1 MKPYYQKSGITLYNA
16 DCRDVAKFVKCD
28 FILTDP
34 PYPDYLADEYGYF
47 PPMFINDFSCR
58 QLVFWS
64 ARAEFPFSWTARHV
78 WDKRKGGA
86 GSAYEFIYERNGQA
100 ENWVFNYISANNDV
114 RASFGKDVFYGH
126 KSQKPIQLMRRLITD
141 FVPVGS
147 VIFDPFSG
155 SGSTLAAARDLGYQA
170 VGCEVSAH
178 WCGVTVERL
187 AQQSLF
193 TLPNNRLH
201 MDAGDSPRQPSQS
214 TLEGFTPAEQG
225 TTPAPRQ

>member
-1 MKPYYQKSGITLYNA
+1 MKPFYQKSGITLYNA

-47 PPMFINDFSCR
+47 PPMFLNDFGCR

-64 ARAEFPFSWTARHV
+64 AKAEFPLDYTAIHI
-78 WDKRKGGA
+78 WRKTGA
-86 GSAYEFIYERNGQA
+86 GVASMYERIFERNG
-100 ENWVFNYISANNDV
+100 NKNYMVFSGQPISNDFNAQV
-114 RASFGKDVFYGH
+114 GRDVFYGH
-126 KSQKPIQLMRRLITD
+126 KSQKPIVMLRNLITK
-141 FVPVGS
+141 FVPAGA

-170 VGCEVSAH
+170 VGCEVSEK
-178 WCGVTVERL
+178 WCSVSVERL

-193 TLPNNRLH
+193 TLPNKACSGRL
-201 MDAGDSPRQPSQS
+201 DSPAIQS
-214 TLEGFTPAEQG
+214 SFTAEGNPPAKVSG
-225 TTPAPRQ
+225 AKRRR

>member
-34 PYPDYLADEYGYF
+34 PYPDYYADEYGYF
-47 PPMFINDFSCR
+47 PPMFLNDFSCR

-64 ARAEFPFSWTARHV
+64 AKSDFPLDYTAIHIWV
-78 WDKRKGGA
+78 KQGTGVA
-86 GSAYEFIYERNGQA
+86 SMYERIFERNGHK
-100 ENWVFNYISANNDV
+100 NYRVFRETAIVNETKAGMANDI
-114 RASFGKDVFYGH
+114 YTGH
-126 KSQKPIQLMRRLITD
+126 KSQKPIRLLRKLLAEY
-141 FVPVGS
+141 VPAGA

-170 VGCEVSAH
+170 VGCEVSEK
-178 WCGVTVERL
+178 WCSVSVERL

-201 MDAGDSPRQPSQS
+201 LTGGGLPATQSSFTAEVIPPAKLPAKSPR
-214 TLEGFTPAEQG
+214 
-225 TTPAPRQ
+225 R

>member
-47 PPMFINDFSCR
+47 PPMFLNDFSCR

-64 ARAEFPFSWTARHV
+64 AKADFMLDYSAIHI
-78 WDKRKGGA
+78 WDKKTGA
-86 GSAYEFIYERNGQA
+86 GSEYERIFERNGQK
-100 ENWVFNYISANNDV
+100 NFKVFRHYLINSTVA
-114 RASFGKDVFYGH
+114 ASFTGDVFTGH
-126 KSQKPIQLMRRLITD
+126 KSQKPIKLLRELLT
-141 FVPVGS
+141 FLAPVGS

-155 SGSTLAAARDLGYQA
+155 SGRTLVACQELGYEA
-170 VGCEVSAH
+170 VGCEVSEK
-178 WCGVTVERL
+178 WCSVTVEGL
-187 AQQSLF
+187 AQQTLF

-201 MDAGDSPRQPSQS
+201 LTGGTVPAQGD
-214 TLEGFTPAEQG
+214 LFTPEDLPSEGKLPA
-225 TTPAPRQ
+225 PAPRR

>member
-47 PPMFINDFSCR
+47 PPIFLNDFSCR
-58 QLVFWS
+58 QLIFWS
-64 ARAEFPFSWTARHV
+64 AKAEFPLDYTAIHI
-78 WDKRKGGA
+78 WDKVTGA
-86 GSAYEFIYERNGQA
+86 SDDYERIFERNGQRRYR
-100 ENWVFNYISANNDV
+100 VFNYGKVNSSVSAQFTRDV
-114 RASFGKDVFYGH
+114 WTGH
-126 KSQKPIQLMRRLITD
+126 KSQKPIKLLRRLITD
-141 FVPVGS
+141 FVPAGS
-147 VIFDPFSG
+147 IIFDPFSG
-155 SGSTLAAARDLGYQA
+155 SGRTLVACQELGYQA
-170 VGCEVSAH
+170 VGCEVSEK
-178 WCGVTVERL
+178 WCSVTVEGL

-201 MDAGDSPRQPSQS
+201 MDAGDSPALPGFS
-214 TLEGFTPAEQG
+214 TPEGFTPAEQG

>member
-1 MKPYYQKSGITLYNA
+1 MKPFYQKSGITLYNA

-28 FILTDP
+28 FIISDV
-34 PYPDYLADEYGYF
+34 PYPDYYADEYGYF
-47 PPMFINDFSCR
+47 PPMFLNDFSCR
-58 QLVFWS
+58 QLIFWS
-64 ARAEFPFSWTARHV
+64 AKAEFPLDYTAIHI
-78 WDKRKGGA
+78 WDKVTGA
-86 GSAYEFIYERNGQA
+86 SDDYERIFERNGQRRYR
-100 ENWVFNYISANNDV
+100 VFNYGKVNSSVSAQFTRDV
-114 RASFGKDVFYGH
+114 WTGH
-126 KSQKPIQLMRRLITD
+126 KSQKPIKLLRRLITD
-141 FVPVGS
+141 FVPAGA

>member
-16 DCRDVAKFVKCD
+16 DCREVAKFVKCD

-34 PYPDYLADEYGYF
+34 PYPDYYADEYGYF
-47 PPMFINDFSCR
+47 PPMFLNDFSCR

-64 ARAEFPFSWTARHV
+64 SRADFPLSWTARHV

-100 ENWVFNYISANNDV
+100 ENWVFNYISANNSV
-114 RASFGKDVFYGH
+114 RASFGKDLFYGH
-126 KSQKPIQLMRRLITD
+126 KSQKPIQLMRRLIND
-141 FVPVGS
+141 FVPTDS
-147 VIFDPFSG
+147 IIFDPFSG

-170 VGCEVSAH
+170 VGCEVSEK
-178 WCGVTVERL
+178 WCSVSVERL

-201 MDAGDSPRQPSQS
+201 SDAGDSPAQQA
-214 TLEGFTPAEQG
+214 LFTPEADSAEG
-225 TTPAPRQ
+225 KLSTPTQRR

>member
-1 MKPYYQKSGITLYNA
+1 MKPFYQKLGITLYNT

-47 PPMFINDFSCR
+47 PPMFLNDFSCR
-58 QLVFWS
+58 QLIFWS
-64 ARAEFPFSWTARHV
+64 AKAEFPLDYTAIHI
-78 WDKRKGGA
+78 WDKVTGA
-86 GSAYEFIYERNGQA
+86 SDDYERIFERNGQRRYR
-100 ENWVFNYISANNDV
+100 VFNYGKVNSSVSAQFTRDV
-114 RASFGKDVFYGH
+114 WTGH
-126 KSQKPIQLMRRLITD
+126 KSQKPIKLLRRLITD
-141 FVPVGS
+141 FIPAGA

-155 SGSTLAAARDLGYQA
+155 SGSTLAAARDLGYEA
-170 VGCEVSAH
+170 IGCELSEK

-201 MDAGDSPRQPSQS
+201 LTGGESPANLSLFPAESTPPAKLPAKSPR
-214 TLEGFTPAEQG
+214 
-225 TTPAPRQ
+225 R

>member
-1 MKPYYQKSGITLYNA
+1 MKPFYQKSGITLYNA

-47 PPMFINDFSCR
+47 PPMFLNDFSCR

-64 ARAEFPFSWTARHV
+64 AKADFPLDYSAVHI
-78 WDKRKGGA
+78 WDKWIGA
-86 GSAYEFIYERNGQA
+86 GSMYERIFERNGGLA
-100 ENWVFNYISANNDV
+100 YRIFKYAAVGNDY
-114 RASFGKDVFYGH
+114 RAQIAQDINTGH
-126 KSQKPIQLMRRLITD
+126 PSQKPIKLLRRLITD
-141 FVPVGS
+141 FVPAGS
-147 VIFDPFSG
+147 VVFDPFSG
-155 SGSTLAAARDLGYQA
+155 SGRTLVACQELGYEA
-170 VGCEVSAH
+170 VGCEVSEK
-178 WCGVTVERL
+178 WCSVTVEGL
-187 AQQSLF
+187 AQQTLF

-225 TTPAPRQ
+225 STPAPRQ

>member
-16 DCRDVAKFVKCD
+16 DCRDVAQFVKCD
-28 FILTDP
+28 FIISDV
-34 PYPDYLADEYGYF
+34 PYPDYHVDEFGYF
-47 PPMFINDFSCR
+47 PPMFLNDFSCR

-64 ARAEFPFSWTARHV
+64 ARADFPLDHTAIHIWNKILGMGV
-78 WDKRKGGA
+78 Q
-86 GSAYEFIYERNGQA
+86 YERIFERNG
-100 ENWVFNYISANNDV
+100 NNKWMVFSYHPVHNEM
-114 RASFGKDVFYGH
+114 RAVVAQDIFTGH
-126 KSQKPIQLMRRLITD
+126 KSQKPIKLMRRLLNE

-147 VIFDPFSG
+147 VVFDPFSG
-155 SGSTLAAARDLGYQA
+155 SGSTLAACRDLGYEA
-170 VGCEVSAH
+170 VGCEISAH

-201 MDAGDSPRQPSQS
+201 MDAGDSPRQKDLFAPEDLSAG
-214 TLEGFTPAEQG
+214 EGF

>member
-16 DCRDVAKFVKCD
+16 DCREVAKFVKCD
-28 FILTDP
+28 FILSDV
-34 PYPDYLADEYGYF
+34 PYPDYYVDEYGYF
-47 PPMFINDFSCR
+47 PPMFLNDFSCR
-58 QLVFWS
+58 QLIFWS
-64 ARAEFPFSWTARHV
+64 ARSDFPLSYTAIHI
-78 WDKRKGGA
+78 WDKQTGTGTQ
-86 GSAYEFIYERNGQA
+86 YERIFERNGSTS
-100 ENWVFNYISANNDV
+100 FNVYNFASPHNTV
-114 RASFGKDVFYGH
+114 RAQFTHDIYTGH
-126 KSQKPIQLMRRLITD
+126 KSQKPIGLMRKLITD

-147 VIFDPFSG
+147 IIFDPFSG

-201 MDAGDSPRQPSQS
+201 MDAGDSPRLPSQS
-214 TLEGFTPAEQG
+214 TLEGLTPAEQG